1 MSNQLQQIKTIFK
14 KAASGDQTSLQQ
26 ATQFLQVI
34 SKDQNQIQQLQ
45 QFATQDQEFGKSL
58 EQVIKIM
65 QGIKAQLG
73 AKLEYIQHLTAP
85 KFACGGKT
93 KKKKCQDGEKLDPI
107 QEYKCGRK
115 MKRKMTEGGQTPK
128 KTIKIKKPIDK
139 KPVNPNDT
147 INLPQGPRSLTDKEK
162 RYPRLTKAEYRK
174 LSRSKQADVDL
185 KDSASG
191 RSVN

>member
-1 MSNQLQQIKTIFK
+1 M
-14 KAASGDQTSLQQ
+14 QQ
-26 ATQFLQVI
+26 AFMKWFSQKAQQAGKDPQVLAQELGEDGL
-34 SKDQNQIQQLQ
+34 KQAYQL
-45 QFATQDQEFGKSL
+45 F
-58 EQVIKIM
+58 IKEM
-65 QGIKAQLG
+65 KGIKAQLG
-73 AKLEYIQHLTAP
+73 AKLQYIQHLTAP